1 MNNRRWVRISALAVV
16 LSGAAITVAGAHTAP
31 PKADSLGA
39 VDFRVSCDP
48 AARADFDRALGYLHH
63 MMYVEAEREFGAV
76 AAKYPDCAMAHW
88 GIAASLFQPLWP
100 TRPSATDLER
110 GRQEVALAEKLE
122 PSSEREQA
130 LLQAADAFFRAPGET
145 DWWARIG
152 RWAESMEK
160 AYQAHSRDLDIA
172 AFYALSQLAVAQ
184 VADDRARYN
193 SEAAKILLA
202 IHKEAPTHPGAIH
215 YTIHANDAEGRA
227 GDSLDVVRAYGD
239 IAPSVP
245 HALHMPTHIFVRLGD
260 WPEVIAWNRKS
271 ADAALRFPAGET
283 VSHHYLHAI
292 DYLVYAHLQRG
303 EDSTAS
309 ALLAESRTKG
319 EHQPSFISA
328 FHLAAM
334 PARFAIE
341 RRVWKEAA
349 AIEPRKPATIPWDKF
364 AWPEGLSWFA
374 RGLGAV
380 HTGDVAEARAAE
392 AKLAALRDGANAA
405 GEKNFASYVE
415 IDRLILA
422 GRIARAEGKD
432 DEAIARMR
440 ESAELELAVE
450 KHPVTPGAL
459 LPPREA
465 LGDLLLE
472 LDRGAQALET
482 YEASL
487 KIWPQRYNSLL
498 GAARAAQAAGD
509 EVAAKNY
516 YSRLIEIAGAA
527 SSREGITEAKRIV
540 DQR

>member
-1 MNNRRWVRISALAVV
+1 MKSTRWLRISSLAAALSSATIPV
-16 LSGAAITVAGAHTAP
+16 AATHTDHS
-31 PKADSLGA
+31 KADSLGA

-48 AARADFDRALGYLHH
+48 AVRADFDRALANLHH
-63 MMYVEAEREFGAV
+63 MMYVEAEREFEAI
-76 AAKYPDCAMAHW
+76 AAKDPGCAMAHW

-100 TRPSATDLER
+100 TRPGAADLER
-110 GRQEVALAEKLE
+110 GRREVEIAEKLN
-122 PSSEREQA
+122 PTSERERA
-130 LLQAADAFFRAPGET
+130 LLQAAEAFYGAPGET

-152 RWAESMEK
+152 RWAESMEE
-160 AYQAHSRDLDIA
+160 AYRAHPGDRDIA
-172 AFYALSQLAVAQ
+172 AFYALSQLAIAQ
-184 VADDRARYN
+184 VADDRAPYN
-193 SEAAKILLA
+193 AEAAKVLLA
-202 IHKEAPTHPGAIH
+202 IHKEEPTHPGAIH
-215 YTIHANDAEGRA
+215 YTIHANDVEGRA
-227 GDSLDVVRAYGD
+227 GESLDVVRAYGD

-303 EDSTAS
+303 EDTTAAS
-309 ALLAESRTKG
+309 LLAESRTKG

-328 FHLAAM
+328 FHLAAI

-341 RRVWKEAA
+341 RRNWKEAA
-349 AIEPRKPATIPWDKF
+349 AIAPRNPATIPWDKF
-364 AWPEGLSWFA
+364 PWPEGISRFA

-380 HTGDVAEARAAE
+380 HSGDLATARAAE
-392 AKLAALRDGANAA
+392 AKLATLRDGAKAA

-422 GRIARAEGKD
+422 GRIARAQGKD

-440 ESAELELAVE
+440 ESAELEATVE

-459 LPPREA
+459 LPPSEA

-472 LDRGAQALET
+472 LGRRTEALEV

-498 GAARAAQAAGD
+498 GAARAARAAGEDQAAK
-509 EVAAKNY
+509 AY
-516 YSRLIEIAGAA
+516 YSQLVETTAA
-527 SSREGITEAKRIV
+527 TSGREGIAEARRILGKL
-540 DQR
+540 

>member
-1 MNNRRWVRISALAVV
+1 MNRIRWIRVSAFAAA
-16 LSGAAITVAGAHTAP
+16 LSGAVIVVAGAQTEHA
-31 PKADSLGA
+31 KADSLGA

-48 AARADFDRALGYLHH
+48 AVRADFDRALANLHH
-63 MMYVEAEREFGAV
+63 MMYVEAEREFEAI
-76 AAKYPDCAMAHW
+76 AAKDPGCAMAHW
-88 GIAASLFQPLWP
+88 GIASSLFQPLWP
-100 TRPSATDLER
+100 TRPSAADLER
-110 GRQEVALAEKLE
+110 GSQEVETAERLK
-122 PSSEREQA
+122 PGSERERA

-152 RWAESMEK
+152 RWAEAMEK
-160 AYQAHSRDLDIA
+160 AYRAHPRDREIA

-193 SEAAKILLA
+193 AEAARILLV
-202 IHKEAPTHPGAIH
+202 IHKEEPTHPGAIH
-215 YTIHANDAEGRA
+215 YTIHANDIEGRA
-227 GDSLDVVRAYGD
+227 GESLDVVRAYGD

-271 ADAALRFPAGET
+271 ADAALRFPAGNT
-283 VSHHYLHAI
+283 VSHHYVHAI
-292 DYLVYAHLQRG
+292 DYLIYAHLQRG
-303 EDSTAS
+303 EDSAAN

-334 PARFAIE
+334 PARLAIE
-341 RRVWKEAA
+341 RRAWKEAA
-349 AIEPRKPATIPWDKF
+349 AIEPRNPATIPWDKF
-364 AWPEGLSWFA
+364 PWPEGISWFA

-380 HTGDVAEARAAE
+380 HSGNISGARAAE
-392 AKLAALRDGANAA
+392 AKLAALRDGAKAA

-432 DEAIARMR
+432 DDAVARMR
-440 ESAELELAVE
+440 VSAELEGTVE
-450 KHPVTPGAL
+450 KHPVTPGGL

-465 LGDLLLE
+465 LGDLLQE
-472 LDRGAQALET
+472 LGRSAQALEA

-487 KIWPQRYNSLL
+487 TIWPQRYNSLL
-498 GAARAAQAAGD
+498 GAARAARAAGD
-509 EVAAKNY
+509 EEAAKTY
-516 YSRLIEIAGAA
+516 YSRLVEIAATA
-527 SSREGITEAKRIV
+527 SGRDGITEARRNLGKL
-540 DQR
+540 